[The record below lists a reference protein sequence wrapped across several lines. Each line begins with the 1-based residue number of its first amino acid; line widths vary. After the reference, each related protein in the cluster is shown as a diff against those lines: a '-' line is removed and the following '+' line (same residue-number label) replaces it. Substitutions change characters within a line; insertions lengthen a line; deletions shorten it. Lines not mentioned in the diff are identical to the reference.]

1 MASPALASVDAAS
14 ARNGGFGAC
23 GEIGSENEAIPGQ
36 CRVVV
41 ACGNP
46 APASD
51 GNVRKTAGS
60 PCATSFELISPQYEA
75 GNQAMQ
81 RQYLRAKQT
90 GPRGGGRPGDRDRS
104 RRDPFPAR
112 ARRTQCA
119 RMEPSRKGPANACR
133 VVERPLSRSPGLP
146 PPRGP

>member
-1 MASPALASVDAAS
+1 MASPAFASVNTAS

-51 GNVRKTAGS
+51 GNVKKTAGS
-60 PCATSFELISPQYEA
+60 PYATRFELISLSMKCQTHAMNRESYAPNKRGRA
-75 GNQAMQ
+75 G
-81 RQYLRAKQT
+81 RRA
-90 GPRGGGRPGDRDRS
+90 GGGRQ
-104 RRDPFPAR
+104 RRPREGTDSPT
-112 ARRTQCA
+112 RRTQHA
-119 RMEPSRKGPANACR
+119 P
-133 VVERPLSRSPGLP
+133 RP
-146 PPRGP
+146 

>member
-1 MASPALASVDAAS
+1 MASPAFASVDTAS

-46 APASD
+46 APASE
-51 GNVRKTAGS
+51 GKVRKTAGS

-75 GNQAMQ
+75 PARRDEALDPRG
-81 RQYLRAKQT
+81 KQT
-90 GPRGGGRPGDRDRS
+90 GPDGAGGRGWDRG
-104 RRDPFPAR
+104 RRDPFPAS
-112 ARRTQCA
+112 ARRLQRA
-119 RMEPSRKGPANACR
+119 RMEPS
-133 VVERPLSRSPGLP
+133 
-146 PPRGP
+146 